1 MRHLITN
8 DKKNI
13 NFINIGE
20 RTNVTGSAKFKKL
33 IMSDNFD
40 EAVSVAKDQ
49 IENGAQIID
58 INMDEGLLDS
68 EKAMERFLNL
78 ISVEPDIA
86 RVPFMIDSSKW
97 SVIETGLK
105 CVQGKAI
112 VNSISLK
119 EGEKEFIEQA
129 TMVKNFGA
137 AVVVMAFD
145 EEGQADSTEKK
156 FKICSRAYKI
166 LTEEVNFPAE
176 DIIFD
181 PNIFAVATG
190 ISEHNNYAKDFFEA
204 TKLIKAELPGCKV
217 SGGVSNVSFS
227 FRGNNRVREA
237 MHSCFLYHAINAG
250 LDMAIVN
257 AGQITI
263 YEQIPKDL
271 RKSIEDVLFNLSDNA
286 TDKLIDISK
295 KYSEDKID
303 KKKITKEWRKKNPE
317 ERVKYSLINGIN
329 DFIEND
335 TEELRKKFDKP
346 LEIIEGPLM
355 DGMNVVGDLFGSGK
369 MFLPQVVKSARV
381 MKQSVAYL
389 LPFMENEKKNEN
401 LSKGKI
407 LLATVKGDVHDIGKN
422 IVGVVLQCNNFDVID
437 LGVMVPCQKIIDTVI
452 SENVDL
458 IGLSGLITPSLDE
471 MCFVASELSRNK
483 IDRPLLIGGATTSKI
498 HTAIKIAPL
507 YSNGVCHV
515 TDASKAVTV
524 ASKLISKNKCR
535 PFIEELNRE
544 YSNLRTSY
552 FKKDNKK
559 ENSIEK
565 CRKNKF
571 KFDWKSYK
579 PHAPKLLG
587 LKTDYKI
594 SVEKIEKFID
604 WKPFFQ
610 SWELHGNFPEILND
624 EKVGKA
630 AKDLWNDAQ
639 KMLERL
645 KKNKIISP
653 SAVIGFWPAN
663 SDGDDILIFK
673 DNSRKKI
680 LKKLHFLRQQV
691 SRENSKRPNFCLSDF
706 VSPTSSK
713 IKDFI
718 GGFLVTAGDGIE
730 KLSKE
735 YENKK
740 DDYNAIMVKALGDR
754 IAEALAEMMH
764 AEVRK
769 KYWGYAKEENLSN
782 EQLIKENY
790 TGIRPAPG
798 YPACPD
804 HTEKSTL
811 FELLEVSK
819 NLKVELTESFAMS
832 PASSVSGLY
841 FSHPESSYFGVGK
854 INKDQV
860 LDYANRKGVAV
871 EDIEKWL
878 GPNLSYSPKK
888 AA

>member
-1 MRHLITN
+1 MT
-8 DKKNI
+8 KKNI

-20 RTNVTGSAKFKKL
+20 RTNVTGSAKFKQL

-166 LTEEVNFPAE
+166 LTEQVNFPAE

-204 TKLIKAELPGCKV
+204 TKLIKSELPGCKV

-571 KFDWKSYK
+571 KFDWKTYK

>member
-1 MRHLITN
+1 MT
-8 DKKNI
+8 KKNI

-20 RTNVTGSAKFKKL
+20 RTNVTGSAKFKQL

-166 LTEEVNFPAE
+166 LTEQVNFPAE

-295 KYSEDKID
+295 KYSADKID
-303 KKKITKEWRKKNPE
+303 KKRITKEWRKKNPE

-713 IKDFI
+713 VKDFI

-735 YENKK
+735 YEDKK

>member
-1 MRHLITN
+1 MT
-8 DKKNI
+8 KKNI

-68 EKAMERFLNL
+68 ENAMEKFLNL

-86 RVPFMIDSSKW
+86 KVPFMIDSSKW
-97 SVIETGLK
+97 SVIERGLK

-129 TMVKNFGA
+129 IMVKNFGA

-145 EEGQADSTEKK
+145 EEGQADTTEKK

-166 LTEEVNFPAE
+166 LTEEVRFPAE

-204 TKLIKAELPGCKV
+204 TKLIKAKLPGCKV

-237 MHSCFLYHAINAG
+237 MHSCFLFHGIKAG

-263 YEQIPKDL
+263 YEQIPQDL
-271 RKSIEDVLFNLSDNA
+271 RESIEDVLFNRLDNA

-295 KYSEDKID
+295 KYSQDKTD
-303 KKKITKEWRKKNPE
+303 KKKITKEWRKKNSE
-317 ERVKYSLINGIN
+317 ERIKYSLINGIN

-335 TEELRKKFDKP
+335 TEELRKKFNKP

-559 ENSIEK
+559 ENSIER

-571 KFDWKSYK
+571 NFDWKSYK
-579 PHAPKLLG
+579 PHVPKLLG
-587 LKTDYKI
+587 LKTNYKI
-594 SVEKIEKFID
+594 SIEKIEKFID

-624 EKVGKA
+624 KKVGKA

-639 KMLERL
+639 KMLNRL

-663 SDGDDILIFK
+663 SEGDDILIFK

-680 LKKLHFLRQQV
+680 LKKLHFLRQQM

-706 VSPTSSK
+706 ISPTSSK
-713 IKDFI
+713 IEDFI

-769 KYWGYAKEENLSN
+769 NYWGYAKEENLNN

-790 TGIRPAPG
+790 VGIRPAPG

-819 NLKVELTESFAMS
+819 NLKVKLTESFAMS

-841 FSHPESSYFGVGK
+841 FSHPEASYFGVGK

-860 LDYANRKGVAV
+860 TDYATRKGVEL
-871 EDIEKWL
+871 EDVEKWL

>member
-1 MRHLITN
+1 MT
-8 DKKNI
+8 KKNI

-166 LTEEVNFPAE
+166 LTEQVNFPAE

-204 TKLIKAELPGCKV
+204 TKLIKSELPGCKV

-295 KYSEDKID
+295 KYSADKID
-303 KKKITKEWRKKNPE
+303 KKRITKEWRKKNPE

-735 YENKK
+735 YEDKK

-860 LDYANRKGVAV
+860 LDYANRKGVSL

>member
-1 MRHLITN
+1 MT
-8 DKKNI
+8 KKNI

-295 KYSEDKID
+295 KYSADKID
-303 KKKITKEWRKKNPE
+303 KKRITKEWRKKNPE

-535 PFIEELNRE
+535 PFVEELNRE
-544 YSNLRTSY
+544 YSSLRTSY

>member
-1 MRHLITN
+1 MLKN
-8 DKKNI
+8 NI

-33 IMSDNFD
+33 ITSENFE

-68 EKAMERFLNL
+68 ENAMKTFLNL

-86 RVPFMIDSSKW
+86 KVPFMIDSSKW
-97 SVIETGLK
+97 SVILSGLK
-105 CVQGKAI
+105 CVQGKSI

-119 EGEKEFIEQA
+119 EGEKSFIEQA
-129 TMVKNFGA
+129 KIIKNFGA

-145 EEGQADSTEKK
+145 EDGQADTTQRK
-156 FKICSRAYKI
+156 FEICSRAYRI
-166 LTEEVNFPAE
+166 LTQKVNFPPQ

-204 TKLIKAELPGCKV
+204 TKLIKKNLPFARV

-227 FRGNNRVREA
+227 FRGNNQVREA
-237 MHSCFLYHAINAG
+237 MHSCFLYHAINFG

-271 RKSIEDVLFNLSDNA
+271 KKSIEDVLFNKNPLA
-286 TDKLIDISK
+286 TENLIDISK
-295 KYSEDKID
+295 KYSSEKVD
-303 KKKITKEWRKKNPE
+303 KKKSTKEWRKKTPE
-317 ERVKYSLINGIN
+317 EKVKYSLINGIN
-329 DFIEND
+329 EFIEND
-335 TEELRKKFDKP
+335 TEELRNKIKKP

-355 DGMNVVGDLFGSGK
+355 DGMNIVGDLFGSGK

-381 MKQSVAYL
+381 MKQAVSYL
-389 LPFMENEKKNEN
+389 LPYMEENKQKK
-401 LSKGKI
+401 SSTKGKI

-422 IVGVVLQCNNFDVID
+422 IVGVVLQCNNFEIID
-437 LGVMVPCQKIIDTVI
+437 LGVMVPCQKIIDTAI

-471 MCFVASELSRNK
+471 MCFVASELARNK
-483 IDRPLLIGGATTSKI
+483 VKKPLLIGGATTSKI

-507 YSNGVCHV
+507 YEEGVCHV

-524 ASKLISKNKCR
+524 ASQLISKNKCR
-535 PFIEELNRE
+535 PFIESLNRE
-544 YSNLRTSY
+544 YLELKDSY
-552 FKKDNKK
+552 YKKDSKK
-559 ENSIEK
+559 PENSINN

-571 KFDWKSYK
+571 QFEWKSYIPKK
-579 PHAPKLLG
+579 PKFEG
-587 LKTDYKI
+587 TKVFSKI
-594 SVEKIEKFID
+594 SLDEIAKFID

-610 SWELHGNFPEILND
+610 AWELHGNFPQILD
-624 EKVGKA
+624 DKTVGKA
-630 AKDLWNDAQ
+630 ARDLWKDAQ
-639 KMLERL
+639 KMLDKI
-645 KKNKIISP
+645 KKENLVKP
-653 SAVIGFWPAN
+653 KAVIGFWSAN
-663 SDGDDILIFK
+663 SLGDDVVVFE
-673 DNSRKKI
+673 NSLRKKKI
-680 LKKLHFLRQQV
+680 CKLHFLRQQV
-691 SRENSKRPNFCLSDF
+691 NRSNSTRPNFCLSDF
-706 VSPTSSK
+706 IAPISSK
-713 IKDFI
+713 VEDYI

-730 KLSKE
+730 KMSEKFE
-735 YENKK
+735 SKK
-740 DDYNAIMVKALGDR
+740 DDYNSIMIKSIGDR
-754 IAEALAEMMH
+754 IAEALAEMIH
-764 AEVRK
+764 QKVRK
-769 KYWGYAKEENLSN
+769 IYWGYDKNENFSN
-782 EQLIKENY
+782 EDLISELYK
-790 TGIRPAPG
+790 GIRPAPG

-804 HTEKSTL
+804 HTEKQTL
-811 FELLEVSK
+811 FDLLGVSK
-819 NLKVELTESFAMS
+819 NLRVSLTESFAMKPS
-832 PASSVSGLY
+832 SSVSGLY
-841 FSHPESSYFGVGK
+841 FSHPDSAYFGIGK

-860 LDYANRKGVAV
+860 IDYANRKGVTIEQV
-871 EDIEKWL
+871 EKWL

>member
-1 MRHLITN
+1 MIN
-8 DKKNI
+8 KNI

-97 SVIETGLK
+97 SVIEKGLK

-166 LTEEVNFPAE
+166 LTEQVNFPAE

-286 TDKLIDISK
+286 TDKLIDVSK
-295 KYSEDKID
+295 KYSEEKID

-335 TEELRKKFDKP
+335 TEELRKKFNKP

-422 IVGVVLQCNNFDVID
+422 IVGVVLQCNNFDIID

-639 KMLERL
+639 KMLDRL

-860 LDYANRKGVAV
+860 LDYANRKGVAL

>member
-1 MRHLITN
+1 MT
-8 DKKNI
+8 KKNI

-20 RTNVTGSAKFKKL
+20 RTNVTGSAKFKQL

-166 LTEEVNFPAE
+166 LTEQVNFPAE

-295 KYSEDKID
+295 KYSADKVD
-303 KKKITKEWRKKNPE
+303 KKRITKEWRKKNPE

-571 KFDWKSYK
+571 KFDWKTYK

-735 YENKK
+735 YEDKK

>member
-1 MRHLITN
+1 MT
-8 DKKNI
+8 KKNI

-20 RTNVTGSAKFKKL
+20 RTNVTGSAKFKQL

-166 LTEEVNFPAE
+166 LTEQVNFPAE

-204 TKLIKAELPGCKV
+204 TKLIKSELPGCKV

-295 KYSEDKID
+295 KYSEDKIN

-535 PFIEELNRE
+535 PFVEELNRE

-639 KMLERL
+639 KMLEKL
-645 KKNKIISP
+645 KRNKIISP

-735 YENKK
+735 YEDKK

>member
-1 MRHLITN
+1 
-8 DKKNI
+8 
-13 NFINIGE
+13 
-20 RTNVTGSAKFKKL
+20 
-33 IMSDNFD
+33 MSDNFD

-166 LTEEVNFPAE
+166 LTEQVNFPAE

-204 TKLIKAELPGCKV
+204 TKLIKSELPGCKV

-295 KYSEDKID
+295 KYSADKID
-303 KKKITKEWRKKNPE
+303 KKRITKEWRKKNPE

-735 YENKK
+735 YEDKK

>member
-1 MRHLITN
+1 MIN
-8 DKKNI
+8 KNI

-58 INMDEGLLDS
+58 VNMDEGLLDS

-97 SVIETGLK
+97 SVIEKGLK

-166 LTEEVNFPAE
+166 LTEQVNFPAE

-271 RKSIEDVLFNLSDNA
+271 KKSIEDVLFNLSDNA
-286 TDKLIDISK
+286 TDKLIDVSK
-295 KYSEDKID
+295 KYSEEKID
-303 KKKITKEWRKKNPE
+303 KKKITREWRKKNPE

-422 IVGVVLQCNNFDVID
+422 IVGVVLQCNNFDIID

-587 LKTDYKI
+587 LKTEYKI
-594 SVEKIEKFID
+594 SVEKIEKYID

-653 SAVIGFWPAN
+653 SSVIGFWPAN

-706 VSPTSSK
+706 VSPISSK

-764 AEVRK
+764 TEVRK

-860 LDYANRKGVAV
+860 LDYANRKGVAL

>member
-1 MRHLITN
+1 
-8 DKKNI
+8 
-13 NFINIGE
+13 
-20 RTNVTGSAKFKKL
+20 
-33 IMSDNFD
+33 MSDNFD

-68 EKAMERFLNL
+68 EKAMKKFLNI

-86 RVPFMIDSSKW
+86 KVPFMIDSSKW

-204 TKLIKAELPGCKV
+204 TKLIKSELPGCKV

-303 KKKITKEWRKKNPE
+303 KKRITKEWRKKNPE

-610 SWELHGNFPEILND
+610 SWELHGNFPEILSD

-860 LDYANRKGVAV
+860 LDYANRKGVAI

>member
-1 MRHLITN
+1 MIN
-8 DKKNI
+8 KNI

-58 INMDEGLLDS
+58 VNMDEGLLDS

-97 SVIETGLK
+97 SVIEKGLK

-166 LTEEVNFPAE
+166 LTEQVNFPAE

-286 TDKLIDISK
+286 TDKLIDVSK
-295 KYSEDKID
+295 KYSEEKID

-639 KMLERL
+639 KMLKRL

-730 KLSKE
+730 KLSRE

-804 HTEKSTL
+804 HTEKATL

-841 FSHPESSYFGVGK
+841 FSHPESSYFGIGK

-860 LDYANRKGVAV
+860 LDYANRKGVSL

>member
-1 MRHLITN
+1 
-8 DKKNI
+8 
-13 NFINIGE
+13 
-20 RTNVTGSAKFKKL
+20 
-33 IMSDNFD
+33 MSDNFD

-166 LTEEVNFPAE
+166 LTEQVNFPAE

-295 KYSEDKID
+295 KYSADKID
-303 KKKITKEWRKKNPE
+303 KKRITKEWRKKNPE

>member
-1 MRHLITN
+1 MI
-8 DKKNI
+8 KKNV

-58 INMDEGLLDS
+58 VNMDEGLLDS

-97 SVIETGLK
+97 SVIEKGLK

-166 LTEEVNFPAE
+166 LTEQVNFPAE

-204 TKLIKAELPGCKV
+204 TKLIKAKLPGCKV

-286 TDKLIDISK
+286 TDKLIDVSK
-295 KYSEDKID
+295 KYSEEKID

-355 DGMNVVGDLFGSGK
+355 DGMNIVGDLFGSGK

-422 IVGVVLQCNNFDVID
+422 IVGVVLQCNNFDIID

-735 YENKK
+735 YEDKK

-804 HTEKSTL
+804 HTEKSIL

-860 LDYANRKGVAV
+860 LDYANRKGVAL

>member
-1 MRHLITN
+1 MT
-8 DKKNI
+8 KKNI

-20 RTNVTGSAKFKKL
+20 RTNVTGSAKFKQL

-166 LTEEVNFPAE
+166 LTEQVNFPAE

-295 KYSEDKID
+295 KYSADKID
-303 KKKITKEWRKKNPE
+303 KKRITKEWRKKNPE

-571 KFDWKSYK
+571 KFDWKTYK

-804 HTEKSTL
+804 HTEKFTL

>member
-1 MRHLITN
+1 MIN
-8 DKKNI
+8 KNI

-58 INMDEGLLDS
+58 VNMDEGLLDS

-97 SVIETGLK
+97 SVIEKGLK

-166 LTEEVNFPAE
+166 LTEQVNFPAE

-295 KYSEDKID
+295 KYSEEKID

-389 LPFMENEKKNEN
+389 LPFMENEKKNGN

-422 IVGVVLQCNNFDVID
+422 IVGVVLQCNNFDIID

-639 KMLERL
+639 KMLDRL

-804 HTEKSTL
+804 HTEKATL

>member
-1 MRHLITN
+1 MT
-8 DKKNI
+8 KKNI

-20 RTNVTGSAKFKKL
+20 RTNVTGSAKFKQL

-166 LTEEVNFPAE
+166 LTEQVNFPAE

-204 TKLIKAELPGCKV
+204 TKLIKSELPGCKV

>member
-1 MRHLITN
+1 MI
-8 DKKNI
+8 KKNI

-20 RTNVTGSAKFKKL
+20 RTNVTGSAKFKQL

-295 KYSEDKID
+295 KYSADKID
-303 KKKITKEWRKKNPE
+303 KKRITKEWRKKNPE

-571 KFDWKSYK
+571 KFDWKNYK

-639 KMLERL
+639 KMLEKL
-645 KKNKIISP
+645 KRNKIISP

-735 YENKK
+735 YDNKK

>member
-1 MRHLITN
+1 MT
-8 DKKNI
+8 KKNI

-166 LTEEVNFPAE
+166 LTEQVNFPAE

-204 TKLIKAELPGCKV
+204 TKLIKSELPGCKV

-571 KFDWKSYK
+571 KFDWKTYK

-735 YENKK
+735 YEDKK

-804 HTEKSTL
+804 HTEKFTL

>member
-1 MRHLITN
+1 MT
-8 DKKNI
+8 KKNI

-20 RTNVTGSAKFKKL
+20 RTNVTGSAKFKQL

-166 LTEEVNFPAE
+166 LTEQVNFPAE

-295 KYSEDKID
+295 KYSADKID
-303 KKKITKEWRKKNPE
+303 KKRITKEWRKKNPE

-735 YENKK
+735 YEDKK

>member
-1 MRHLITN
+1 MT
-8 DKKNI
+8 KKNI

-166 LTEEVNFPAE
+166 LTEQVNFPAE

-204 TKLIKAELPGCKV
+204 TKLIKSQLPGCKV

-515 TDASKAVTV
+515 TDASKAVTI

-610 SWELHGNFPEILND
+610 SWELHGSFPEILND

-735 YENKK
+735 YDYKK

-769 KYWGYAKEENLSN
+769 KYWGYAKDENLSN

-804 HTEKSTL
+804 HTEKFTL

-860 LDYANRKGVAV
+860 LDYANRKGVAI

>member
-1 MRHLITN
+1 MT
-8 DKKNI
+8 KKNI

-204 TKLIKAELPGCKV
+204 TKLIKSELPGCKV

-295 KYSEDKID
+295 KYSADKID
-303 KKKITKEWRKKNPE
+303 KKRITKEWRKKNPE

-535 PFIEELNRE
+535 PFIEDLNRE